1 MGNFKFEE
9 TLQPQMQLVVIGI
22 NTITLCKIYFFN
34 YIFLV
39 TPLLLI
45 LFMHLTFLCINAQ

>member
-45 LFMHLTFLCINAQ
+45 LFMHLTFLCINA